1 MPAVDQ
7 SGMRVLRALS
17 FLTLSVL
24 AGCLELE
31 QTVVLNGDGSGKQAV
46 RLAMKEST
54 LRELARTSAAAQLST
69 AATDPTA
76 VFDKAVV
83 ERDLVAAGMT
93 LASHTAKTD
102 AGIRTV
108 ALEAAFPTFAALQQ
122 SPLAGTAAEW
132 VLAAGPKAG
141 TAKLTLYPQGR
152 TAWAEARAKAEA
164 MQKEMDPVAADF
176 FRRKQ
181 AQLAGLDL
189 KVRFQLPGE
198 VLVWTANMAKTG
210 DREVTATITA
220 EQIKTPQDLVRRL
233 APRFE
238 VVFDASGC
246 SLPLK

>member
-1 MPAVDQ
+1 
-7 SGMRVLRALS
+7 MRVLRALS

-76 VFDKAVV
+76 VFDKVVV

-102 AGIRTV
+102 AGVRTV

-122 SPLAGTAAEW
+122 SPLAGTAA
-132 VLAAGPKAG
+132 A
-141 TAKLTLYPQGR
+141 PQWPDARPGSTTRREPSPVPGIREAYARAR
-152 TAWAEARAKAEA
+152 TA
-164 MQKEMDPVAADF
+164 
-176 FRRKQ
+176 
-181 AQLAGLDL
+181 LYG
-189 KVRFQLPGE
+189 
-198 VLVWTANMAKTG
+198 
-210 DREVTATITA
+210 
-220 EQIKTPQDLVRRL
+220 
-233 APRFE
+233 
-238 VVFDASGC
+238 
-246 SLPLK
+246 